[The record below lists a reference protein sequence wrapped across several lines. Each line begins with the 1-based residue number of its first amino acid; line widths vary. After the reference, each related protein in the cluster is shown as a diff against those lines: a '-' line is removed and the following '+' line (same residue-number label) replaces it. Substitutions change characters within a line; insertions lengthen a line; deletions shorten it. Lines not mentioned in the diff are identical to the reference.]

1 MMRTRDGGQ
10 NLKIIYD
17 MMKNI
22 VDYIKNINEGNGAGL
37 PIHAETSYDI
47 VCRSYNNLF
56 PLSNTIC
63 RKIDDGLYV
72 ITGSALRMISYDRD
86 AMTNINS
93 FIYGS
98 AGKGTVVISGAERP
112 VTVSTWAGNRG
123 LGLYLPNGEA
133 VARYAPCPMVPNS
146 IDDAPCTYDRLC
158 ATTMGRIS
166 EVIKDNDYIVACVP
180 SMWAAIEQ

>member
-37 PIHAETSYDI
+37 PIHAETSYDM
-47 VCRSYNNLF
+47 
-56 PLSNTIC
+56 SNTIC

-72 ITGSALRMISYDRD
+72 ITGSALRIISYDRD
-86 AMTNINS
+86 AVTNINS

-98 AGKGTVVISGAERP
+98 AGKGTVVISGAEYP

-133 VARYAPCPMVPNS
+133 VARYAPCPLVPNS

-158 ATTMGRIS
+158 TTAKDRIA